1 MADIPYVCLY
11 VSYLES
17 LSPFT
22 DEECGRLF
30 RAMLGYAATGET
42 QQFEGNER
50 FIWPSLQAQID
61 RDIETYKAKCA
72 RNRANGSK
80 GGRPA
85 KNQTVIPETER
96 FLEKPKKPKEKEKE
110 KEKTKEKE
118 KDNRESE
125 ADKPPARSR
134 FIPPTVDEVMAYCT
148 EKGYT
153 VDADRFVDYYTSNG
167 WRVGK
172 NPMKDWKAAVRNW
185 NGKEQPNGKT
195 ESKPLWTVG
204 TVV

>member
-11 VSYLES
+11 TSYLEA

-22 DEECGRLF
+22 DAEQGRLMT
-30 RAMLGYAATGET
+30 AMLQYAATGELPE
-42 QQFEGNER
+42 FNGNER

-61 RDIETYKAKCA
+61 RDAEKYRLRCEKNRENIAK
-72 RNRANGSK
+72 RWKRKDDTTEYDGII
-80 GGRPA
+80 RIT
-85 KNQTVIPETER
+85 KNT
-96 FLEKPKKPKEKEKE
+96 KEKEKE
-110 KEKTKEKE
+110 KE
-118 KDNRESE
+118 SIE
-125 ADKPPARSR
+125 ADKPPTHSR
-134 FIPPTVDEVMAYCT
+134 FSPPSVDEVKSYCT
-148 EKGYT
+148 EKGYS
-153 VDADRFVDYYTSNG
+153 VDPQRFVDYYTSNG

-195 ESKPLWTVG
+195 ESKPTWTIG